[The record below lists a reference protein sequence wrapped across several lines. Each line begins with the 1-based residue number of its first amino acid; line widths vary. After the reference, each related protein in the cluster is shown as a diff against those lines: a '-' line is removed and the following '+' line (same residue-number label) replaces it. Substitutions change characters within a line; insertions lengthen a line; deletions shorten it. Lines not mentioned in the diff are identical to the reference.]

1 MRAPRVATKIRHES
15 AMNLYEQQ
23 QENRKNTVIVVIVFI
38 VFFAF
43 LGFGFDYFL
52 LGFRPGGGVVR
63 SRRLAGRLSGDDE
76 APAGMGFPIAT
87 CIALLLGSGQAW
99 WGLKFGDSAVLSASN
114 AIPID
119 LTTQDP
125 GERQLL
131 NVVEEMKI
139 AAGIPMPKV
148 YIIPDSD
155 PNAFATGP
163 DPQHASIAVTRGLLD
178 KLNRE
183 ELQGVVAHEMSHVRN
198 LDIRLM
204 TAIAALVGGI
214 ALLSDWATRSMRF
227 GGGRSSSS
235 SNDKDEGK
243 GGIILLVL
251 WVISIILAPILAQL
265 MAMAVSRQREYLAD
279 ASGAELTRN
288 PAGLASALK
297 KIEMDV
303 APTKSIKQG
312 TAHLCI
318 ADPAGHQMSLQE
330 GFWADL
336 FSTHPPM
343 ANRISKLMQMAY
355 QSASPHPAAQV

>member
-1 MRAPRVATKIRHES
+1 
-15 AMNLYEQQ
+15 MNLYEQQ

-38 VFFAF
+38 LFFAL
-43 LGFGFDYFL
+43 LGFGFDFFL
-52 LGFRPGGGVVR
+52 LGFRPGGGAVR
-63 SRRLAGRLSGDDE
+63 SRRYAGRLSGYDE
-76 APAGMGFPIAT
+76 APAGIGFPIAT

-99 WGLKFGDSAVLSASN
+99 WGLKFGDSAVLGASN
-114 AIPID
+114 AIPV
-119 LTTQDP
+119 DP
-125 GERQLL
+125 NTKDPAERQLL

-139 AAGIPMPKV
+139 AAGVPMPKV
-148 YIIPDSD
+148 YIIPDPD

-163 DPQHASIAVTRGLLD
+163 DPQRASIAVTRGLLD
-178 KLNRE
+178 QLNRE

-214 ALLSDWATRSMRF
+214 ALLSDWAGRSMRF

-235 SNDKDEGK
+235 SDKDEGK

-251 WVISIILAPILAQL
+251 WVIAIILAPILAQL

-303 APTKSIKQG
+303 APTQSIKQG

-318 ADPAGHQMSLQE
+318 ADPTGHAMGLQE

-355 QSASPHPAAQV
+355 QASPHPAAQV